1 MVGEPDQ
8 VYLTF
13 KKEDWKENEQ
23 LSINAQASYNSSD
36 KKFEGT
42 VDFSDQFDLVNGQ
55 YSVQVVALDS
65 SLAQRE
71 TW

>member
-1 MVGEPDQ
+1 MHFSVSVDLINEQGSVVGEPDQ

-13 KKEDWKENEQ
+13 KKEDWKESEQ
-23 LSINAQASYNSSD
+23 LSINAQASYNGSE

-55 YSVQVVALDS
+55 YSV
-65 SLAQRE
+65 
-71 TW
+71 